1 MRNIDPKSL
10 GKVAVVLGGT
20 SGEREVSLMSGSG
33 VYNALTE
40 EGVDAF
46 KFDPKEESLERL
58 AEMKPDRVF
67 MILHGK
73 GGEDGIFQGVLEY
86 MKLPYTGSG
95 VLSSAISIDKNMTKL
110 IWASAGVP
118 VPRGMILSNRA
129 DCALALKNLGS
140 NLVIKPNKEGSSI
153 GLYKLKNADLAAVE
167 DAYNKAAE
175 TGMQV
180 LAEEFVEGR
189 ELTVGVLDKGEGR
202 GLEAMPII
210 EIKAPEGD
218 YDFEHKYYSD
228 ETVYVCPA
236 EISSEKTKEIQDA
249 VVKAANLVRASGWS
263 RIDVMLRKDGSFAL
277 LEINTAP
284 GMTPHSLVPLAART
298 EGISYGELVKL
309 VAAGASLKG

>member
-33 VYNALTE
+33 VYNALIE
-40 EGVDAF
+40 EGVDAV

-58 AEMKPDRVF
+58 AEVKPDRVF

-110 IWASAGVP
+110 VWASAGVP

-167 DAYNKAAE
+167 DAYSKAAE

-180 LAEEFVEGR
+180 LTEEFVEGR

-210 EIKAPEGD
+210 EIKAPKGD

-263 RIDVMLRKDGSFAL
+263 RIDVMLREDGSFAL

>member
-33 VYNALTE
+33 VYNALIE
-40 EGVDAF
+40 EGVDAV

-110 IWASAGVP
+110 VWASAGVP

-167 DAYNKAAE
+167 DAYSKAAE

-210 EIKAPEGD
+210 EIKAPKGD
-218 YDFEHKYYSD
+218 YDFEHK
-228 ETVYVCPA
+228 
-236 EISSEKTKEIQDA
+236 
-249 VVKAANLVRASGWS
+249 R
-263 RIDVMLRKDGSFAL
+263 F
-277 LEINTAP
+277 
-284 GMTPHSLVPLAART
+284 RT
-298 EGISYGELVKL
+298 QW
-309 VAAGASLKG
+309 

>member
-20 SGEREVSLMSGSG
+20 SGGREVSLMSGSG
-33 VYNALTE
+33 VYNALIE
-40 EGVDAF
+40 EGVDAV

-110 IWASAGVP
+110 VWASAGVP

-167 DAYNKAAE
+167 DAYSKAAE

-180 LAEEFVEGR
+180 LTEEFVEGR

-210 EIKAPEGD
+210 EIKAPKGD

-263 RIDVMLRKDGSFAL
+263 RIDVMLREDGSFAL

>member
-33 VYNALTE
+33 VYNALVE
-40 EGVDAF
+40 EGVDAV

-110 IWASAGVP
+110 VWASAGVP

-129 DCALALKNLGS
+129 DCAFALKNLGS

-167 DAYNKAAE
+167 DAYSKAAE

-263 RIDVMLRKDGSFAL
+263 RIDVMLREDGSFAL

>member
-33 VYNALTE
+33 VYNALIE
-40 EGVDAF
+40 EGVDAV

-110 IWASAGVP
+110 VWASAGVP

-167 DAYNKAAE
+167 DAYSKAAE

-180 LAEEFVEGR
+180 LTEEFVEGR

-210 EIKAPEGD
+210 EIKAPKGD

-263 RIDVMLRKDGSFAL
+263 RIDVMLREDGSFAL

>member
-33 VYNALTE
+33 VYNALIE
-40 EGVDAF
+40 EGVDAV

-110 IWASAGVP
+110 VWASAGVP

-129 DCALALKNLGS
+129 DCA
-140 NLVIKPNKEGSSI
+140 P
-153 GLYKLKNADLAAVE
+153 
-167 DAYNKAAE
+167 
-175 TGMQV
+175 
-180 LAEEFVEGR
+180 R
-189 ELTVGVLDKGEGR
+189 
-202 GLEAMPII
+202 
-210 EIKAPEGD
+210 
-218 YDFEHKYYSD
+218 
-228 ETVYVCPA
+228 
-236 EISSEKTKEIQDA
+236 
-249 VVKAANLVRASGWS
+249 
-263 RIDVMLRKDGSFAL
+263 
-277 LEINTAP
+277 TAP
-284 GMTPHSLVPLAART
+284 QWGYSSLT
-298 EGISYGELVKL
+298 DFQ
-309 VAAGASLKG
+309 

>member
-33 VYNALTE
+33 VYNALIE
-40 EGVDAF
+40 EGVDAV

-110 IWASAGVP
+110 VWASAGVP

-167 DAYNKAAE
+167 DAYSKAAE
-175 TGMQV
+175 TDMQV
-180 LAEEFVEGR
+180 LTEEFVEGR

-210 EIKAPEGD
+210 EIKAPKGD

-263 RIDVMLRKDGSFAL
+263 RIDVMLREDGSFAL